1 MSNIKTLAL
10 AAFTVM
16 SLGGVAM
23 AQEGAPSMP
32 TIDYWATKTIAT
44 RQAAGNQIQSSQIQ
58 SGSSDVSAMPGD
70 VPMHFDYSVLA
81 NPG

>member
-10 AAFTVM
+10 AAVTVL
-16 SLGGVAM
+16 SRGGVAM

-32 TIDYWATKTIAT
+32 TVDFWAAKTIAT
-44 RQAAGNQIQSSQIQ
+44 NQAAGGNQIQ
-58 SGSSDVSAMPGD
+58 SGSSDLRGD
-70 VPMHFDYSVLA
+70 FPTHFDYSDLA